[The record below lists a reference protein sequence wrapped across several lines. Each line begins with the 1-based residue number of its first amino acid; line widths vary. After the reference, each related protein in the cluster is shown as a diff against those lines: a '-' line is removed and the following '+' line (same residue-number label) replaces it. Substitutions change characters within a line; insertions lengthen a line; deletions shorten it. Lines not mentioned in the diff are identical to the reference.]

1 MVEAYTVAA
10 RLEMTTNAGQ
20 VTAQVMAEFGR
31 LNREIKSAQGNMALF
46 TAELRT
52 LSSGG
57 RGINALLASMEKL
70 TKARLGTGVIGDLEK
85 VGTATRELQIVQAEL
100 ARSTS
105 ETAVAYREM
114 ATAARAVPRGVGAA
128 RGSNGAAA
136 PGGAAR
142 ASGAAAGGGFHDDYA
157 LAMREN
163 AGRDR
168 TRAAVQRAAHQGYR
182 DDYALAMR
190 ENADRNAA
198 QSRREAASGQM
209 LNTAMGAQM
218 AGDAG
223 WSFFEKSIMAEA
235 EVRTQL
241 ASLRMNNRVTDA
253 DIAKARTAAETI
265 ARTTP
270 GTTIADNLH
279 KIVDL
284 FTVMGDVNEA
294 LAGAPAFA
302 QAAYVIKNLPGAHHG
317 DESFAAAQAV
327 EVMQRFYDRKTNQVD
342 VGAFNQ
348 QMAAMVQVAAGTG
361 GRVEGNAYLG
371 FAKQARVGGMVAN
384 DQFLYR
390 DLPAMLISMGG
401 TRSGT
406 GDAATFQQF
415 ITGRMTEH
423 AADMLK
429 RIGLLDKTATWKG
442 GMVADMQKHMPGFQ
456 EFGTNP
462 VQFVRDYMLDPQ
474 HGALARNK
482 VNPSDLL
489 GVAKF
494 LSDFSSKQ
502 TGLGFMAEMT
512 LGMGGIDKERGKIGD
527 TTRNPLQVM
536 QQNDPLQQM
545 REFRAVENELM
556 VTLGAGAIGPA
567 MEALKG
573 LTNVVRDL
581 SDWGK
586 SHPNAA
592 ADFTLVVGGLSALA
606 SAVGTAATVVFV
618 GAPLVQ
624 GLVALGGGARALA
637 GGLGPFAAGG
647 AAAGALGTLPGL
659 LLGFGAAAVALPPL
673 LNAAMKALGGINEQA
688 TKGMGK
694 GLQVP
699 GQHIPEL
706 FGPPAPSAMDRFMN
720 GPPATGHGG
729 GRGSQHSSLMTGP
742 GSQPIHA
749 TVINYMDGREIGR
762 HTAKVWG
769 DEMSGPS
776 RGTTGFDA
784 RETPVYPGAATVAI

>member
-20 VTAQVMAEFGR
+20 VTAGVMAEFGR
-31 LNREIKSAQGNMALF
+31 LNREIKAAQGNLALF

-70 TKARLGTGVIGDLEK
+70 GKARLGTGIIGDLEK
-85 VGTATRELQIVQAEL
+85 VGTATRELQVVQAEL

-105 ETAVAYREM
+105 ETALAYREM
-114 ATAARAVPRGVGAA
+114 ATAARSMPRT
-128 RGSNGAAA
+128 
-136 PGGAAR
+136 GGAAH
-142 ASGAAAGGGFHDDYA
+142 SPGSAAAAAAARPARGGSHAPD
-157 LAMREN
+157 L
-163 AGRDR
+163 
-168 TRAAVQRAAHQGYR
+168 
-182 DDYALAMR
+182 
-190 ENADRNAA
+190 
-198 QSRREAASGQM
+198 
-209 LNTAMGAQM
+209 LNIGMGAQM

-223 WSFFEKSIMAEA
+223 WGFFEKSIMAEA

-279 KIVDL
+279 HIVDL

-317 DESFAAAQAV
+317 DESFAAAQAI
-327 EVMQRFYDRKTNQVD
+327 EVMQRFYDRKTHQVD

-348 QMAAMVQVAAGTG
+348 QMNAMVQVAAGTG

-390 DLPAMLISMGG
+390 DLPAMLVSMGG
-401 TRSGT
+401 SRVGT

-429 RIGLLDKTATWKG
+429 HIGLLDKTATWKG
-442 GMVADMQKHMPGFQ
+442 GMVGDMQKHMPGFQ

-462 VQFVRDYMLDPQ
+462 VQYIRDYMLDQQ

-482 VNPSDLL
+482 VNPGDLL
-489 GVAKF
+489 AVAKF

-502 TGLGFMAEMT
+502 TGLGFLAEMT
-512 LGMGGIDKERGKIGD
+512 LGMGGINKEGQKIGD

-536 QQNDPLQQM
+536 QQTDPMQQM
-545 REFRAVENELM
+545 REFRATENELM

-573 LTNVVRDL
+573 LTNVVREM

-592 ADFTLVVGGLSALA
+592 ADFTLIVGGLSALT
-606 SAVGTAATVVFV
+606 SAAGSAAMVLFV
-618 GAPLVQ
+618 GAPIVQ

-659 LLGFGAAAVALPPL
+659 LLGFGAAAIALPPL
-673 LNAAMKALGGINEQA
+673 LNAAMKALGGVNEQA

-699 GQHIPEL
+699 GQRIPEL
-706 FGPPAPSAMDRFMN
+706 FGPPAPSAMDNFMN
-720 GPPATGHGG
+720 APAPTGHGG
-729 GRGSQHSSLMTGP
+729 GRGSQHSSLMRGP
-742 GSQPIHA
+742 GSVQLTSYT
-749 TVINYMDGREIGR
+749 TVKLNDRVLAEAVTAHQSRE
-762 HTAKVWG
+762 A
-769 DEMSGPS
+769 SGPS
-776 RGTTGFDA
+776 RGTTGFDP
-784 RETPVYPGAATVAI
+784 RETAMYPGAATVAL